1 MIKVENIKVFNLE
14 GAIRGMRNP
23 MNSWD
28 KLDTDFSKENV
39 TLGENDK
46 NLAQRLIKAGSEHR
60 KFLRQIVIG
69 FDVVAPTYWYLEFD
83 TYKVGVISNSCSKMH
98 KLMSRHLTIDDFSL
112 DCTPEDCAEDKPM
125 WYHPMWYLLE
135 MLNKGIDIYNNFDEY
150 KQKGK
155 LRESFTDKKQVFLT
169 VLQMLPMSYNQ
180 RRTVTMNAENLLNIV
195 NQRSHHKL
203 KEWHDFIDA
212 MRDGTPELS
221 FLWDL
226 VNNTKTKCE

>member
-28 KLDTDFSKENV
+28 KSDTDFSKENV

-46 NLAQRLIKAGSEHR
+46 CLAQRLIKAGSEHR
-60 KFLRQIVIG
+60 KFLRQIMIS

-83 TYKVGVISNSCSKMH
+83 TYKVGVTSNSCSKMH
-98 KLMSRHLTIDDFSL
+98 KLMSKPLTLDDFSL
-112 DCTPEDCAEDKPM
+112 DYIPEGCVEDTPIIDLIEVINEA
-125 WYHPMWYLLE
+125 
-135 MLNKGIDIYNNFDEY
+135 IDIYKNFDRY
-150 KQKGK
+150 KEQGE
-155 LRESFTDKKQVFLT
+155 LNGLLFDKKQVFLST
-169 VLQMLPMSYNQ
+169 LQLLPMSYNQ
-180 RRTVTMNAENLLNIV
+180 RRTVTMSAETILNII

-212 MRDGTPELS
+212 MVLGTPELS
-221 FLWDL
+221 FLWEVT
-226 VNNTKTKCE
+226 VNNIKD

>member
-28 KLDTDFSKENV
+28 KSDTDFSKENV

-46 NLAQRLIKAGSEHR
+46 CLAQRLIKAGSEHR
-60 KFLRQIVIG
+60 KFLRQIMIS

-83 TYKVGVISNSCSKMH
+83 TYKVGVTSNSCSKMH
-98 KLMSRHLTIDDFSL
+98 KLMSRPLTLDDFSL
-112 DCTPEDCAEDKPM
+112 DYIPEGCIEDTPINDLIEG
-125 WYHPMWYLLE
+125 
-135 MLNKGIDIYNNFDEY
+135 LNVTIDVYNHFDEY
-150 KQKGK
+150 KQQGELHKS
-155 LRESFTDKKQVFLT
+155 LTDKKQLFLAT
-169 VLQMLPMSYNQ
+169 LQLLPMSYNQ
-180 RRTVTMNAENLLNIV
+180 RRTVTMSAETLLNII

-212 MRDGTPELS
+212 MVLGTPELS
-221 FLWDL
+221 FLWEVT
-226 VNNTKTKCE
+226 VNNIKD

>member
-1 MIKVENIKVFNLE
+1 MIKVENINVFNLE

-28 KLDTDFSKENV
+28 KSDTDFSKENV

-46 NLAQRLIKAGSEHR
+46 CLAQRLIKAGSEHR
-60 KFLRQIVIG
+60 KFLRQIMIS

-83 TYKVGVISNSCSKMH
+83 TYKVGVTSNSCSKMH
-98 KLMSRHLTIDDFSL
+98 KLMSRPLTLDDFSL
-112 DCTPEDCAEDKPM
+112 DYIPGECI
-125 WYHPMWYLLE
+125 E
-135 MLNKGIDIYNNFDEY
+135 MVNLVRVLNEAMDIYHHFDEY
-150 KQKGK
+150 KQKGE
-155 LRESFTDKKQVFLT
+155 LCESLTDKKQVFLT
-169 VLQMLPMSYNQ
+169 VLQLLPMSYNQ
-180 RRTVTMNAENLLNIV
+180 RRTVTMNAETLLNIV

-212 MRDGTPELS
+212 MRDGTPKLS

>member
-28 KLDTDFSKENV
+28 KSDTDFSKENV

-46 NLAQRLIKAGSEHR
+46 CLAQRLIKAGSEHR
-60 KFLRQIVIG
+60 KFLRQIMIS

-83 TYKVGVISNSCSKMH
+83 TYKVGVTSNSCSKMH
-98 KLMSRHLTIDDFSL
+98 KLMSRPLTLDDFSL
-112 DCTPEDCAEDKPM
+112 DYIPEGCVEDTPIIDLIEVINEA
-125 WYHPMWYLLE
+125 
-135 MLNKGIDIYNNFDEY
+135 IDIYKNFDRY
-150 KQKGK
+150 KEQGE
-155 LRESFTDKKQVFLT
+155 LNGLLFDKKQVFLSA
-169 VLQMLPMSYNQ
+169 LQLLPMSYNQ
-180 RRTVTMNAENLLNIV
+180 RRTVTMSAETLLNII

-212 MRDGTPELS
+212 MRDGTPKLS

>member
-1 MIKVENIKVFNLE
+1 MIKVENINVFNLE

-28 KLDTDFSKENV
+28 KSDTDFSKENV

-46 NLAQRLIKAGSEHR
+46 CLAQRLIKAGSEHR
-60 KFLRQIVIG
+60 KFLRQIMIS

-83 TYKVGVISNSCSKMH
+83 TYKVGVTSNSCSKMH
-98 KLMSRHLTIDDFSL
+98 KLMSRPLTLDDFSL
-112 DCTPEDCAEDKPM
+112 DYMPGECI
-125 WYHPMWYLLE
+125 E
-135 MLNKGIDIYNNFDEY
+135 MVNLVRVLNEAMDIYHHFDEY
-150 KQKGK
+150 KQKGE
-155 LRESFTDKKQVFLT
+155 LCESLTDKKQVFLT
-169 VLQMLPMSYNQ
+169 VLQLLPMSYNQ

-212 MRDGTPELS
+212 MRDGTPKLS

-226 VNNTKTKCE
+226 INNTKTKCE

>member
-28 KLDTDFSKENV
+28 KSDTDFSKENV

-46 NLAQRLIKAGSEHR
+46 CLAQRLIKAGSEHR
-60 KFLRQIVIG
+60 KFLRQIMIS

-83 TYKVGVISNSCSKMH
+83 TYKIGVTSNSCSKMH
-98 KLMSRHLTIDDFSL
+98 KLMSRPLTLDDFSL
-112 DCTPEDCAEDKPM
+112 DYIPEGCVEDTPIIDLIRE
-125 WYHPMWYLLE
+125 
-135 MLNKGIDIYNNFDEY
+135 LNGTIDVYNHFDEY
-150 KQKGK
+150 KQQGE
-155 LRESFTDKKQVFLT
+155 LCESLTDKKQVFLAT
-169 VLQMLPMSYNQ
+169 LQLLPMSYNQ
-180 RRTVTMNAENLLNIV
+180 RRTVTMSAETLLNII

-212 MRDGTPELS
+212 MVLGTPELS
-221 FLWDL
+221 FLWEVT
-226 VNNTKTKCE
+226 VNNIKD

>member
-28 KLDTDFSKENV
+28 KSDTDFSKENV

-46 NLAQRLIKAGSEHR
+46 CLAQRLIKAGSEHR
-60 KFLRQIVIG
+60 KFLRQIMIS

-83 TYKVGVISNSCSKMH
+83 TYKVGVTSNSCSKMH
-98 KLMSRHLTIDDFSL
+98 KLMSRPLTLDDFSL
-112 DCTPEDCAEDKPM
+112 DYIPGECI
-125 WYHPMWYLLE
+125 E
-135 MLNKGIDIYNNFDEY
+135 MVNLVRVLNEAMDIYHHFDEY
-150 KQKGK
+150 KQKGE
-155 LRESFTDKKQVFLT
+155 LCESLTDKKQVFLT
-169 VLQMLPMSYNQ
+169 VLQLLPMSYNQ

-203 KEWHDFIDA
+203 KEWHDFIGA
-212 MRDGTPELS
+212 MRDGTPKLS

-226 VNNTKTKCE
+226 VNNTKIKCE

>member
-1 MIKVENIKVFNLE
+1 MIKVENIEVFNLG

-28 KLDTDFSKENV
+28 KSDTDFSKENV

-46 NLAQRLIKAGSEHR
+46 CLAQRLIKAGSEHR
-60 KFLRQIVIG
+60 KFLRQIMIS

-83 TYKVGVISNSCSKMH
+83 TYKVGVTSNSCSKMH
-98 KLMSRHLTIDDFSL
+98 KLMSRPLTLDDFSL
-112 DCTPEDCAEDKPM
+112 DYIPGECI
-125 WYHPMWYLLE
+125 E
-135 MLNKGIDIYNNFDEY
+135 MVNLVRVLNEAMDIYHHFDEY
-150 KQKGK
+150 KQKGE
-155 LRESFTDKKQVFLT
+155 LCESLTDKKQVFLT
-169 VLQMLPMSYNQ
+169 VLQLLPMSYNQ

-212 MRDGTPELS
+212 MRDGTPKLS

>member
-28 KLDTDFSKENV
+28 KSDTDFSKENV

-46 NLAQRLIKAGSEHR
+46 CLAQRLIKAGSEHR
-60 KFLRQIVIG
+60 KFLRQIIIG

-98 KLMSRHLTIDDFSL
+98 KLMSRPLSLDDFSL
-112 DCTPEDCAEDKPM
+112 DYIPDDCIED
-125 WYHPMWYLLE
+125 HPMWYLLG
-135 MLNKGIDIYNNFDEY
+135 MLNKAIDIYNHFDEY
-150 KQKGK
+150 KQKGE
-155 LRESFTDKKQVFLT
+155 LRESLTDKKQVFLT
-169 VLQMLPMSYNQ
+169 ALQLLPMSYNQ

>member
-28 KLDTDFSKENV
+28 KSDTDFSKENV

-46 NLAQRLIKAGSEHR
+46 SLAQRLIKAGSEHR
-60 KFLRQIVIG
+60 KFLRQIMIS

-83 TYKVGVISNSCSKMH
+83 TYKVGVTSNSCSKMH
-98 KLMSRHLTIDDFSL
+98 KLMSRPLTLDDFSL
-112 DCTPEDCAEDKPM
+112 DYIPEGCIEDTPIIDLIEG
-125 WYHPMWYLLE
+125 
-135 MLNKGIDIYNNFDEY
+135 LNVTIDVYNHFDEY
-150 KQKGK
+150 KQQGELHKS
-155 LRESFTDKKQVFLT
+155 LTDKKQLFLAT
-169 VLQMLPMSYNQ
+169 LQLLPMSYNQ
-180 RRTVTMNAENLLNIV
+180 RRTVTMSAETLLNII

-212 MRDGTPELS
+212 MVLGTPKLS
-221 FLWDL
+221 FLWEVT
-226 VNNTKTKCE
+226 VNNIKD

>member
-28 KLDTDFSKENV
+28 KSDTDFSKENV

-46 NLAQRLIKAGSEHR
+46 CLAQRLIKAGSEHR
-60 KFLRQIVIG
+60 KFLRQIMIS

-83 TYKVGVISNSCSKMH
+83 TYKVGVTSNSCSKMH
-98 KLMSRHLTIDDFSL
+98 KLMSRPLTLDDFSL
-112 DCTPEDCAEDKPM
+112 DYIPEGCVEDTPIIDLIRE
-125 WYHPMWYLLE
+125 
-135 MLNKGIDIYNNFDEY
+135 LNGTIDIYNHFDEY
-150 KQKGK
+150 KQQGE
-155 LRESFTDKKQVFLT
+155 LNGLLFDKKQVFLSA
-169 VLQMLPMSYNQ
+169 LQLLPMSYNQ
-180 RRTVTMNAENLLNIV
+180 RRTVTMSAETLLNII

-212 MRDGTPELS
+212 MVLGTPELS
-221 FLWDL
+221 FLWEVT
-226 VNNTKTKCE
+226 VNNIKD

>member
-28 KLDTDFSKENV
+28 KSDTDFSKENV

-46 NLAQRLIKAGSEHR
+46 CLAQRLIKAGSEHR
-60 KFLRQIVIG
+60 KFLRQIMIS

-83 TYKVGVISNSCSKMH
+83 TYKVGVTSNSCSKMH
-98 KLMSRHLTIDDFSL
+98 KLMSRPLTLDDFSL
-112 DCTPEDCAEDKPM
+112 DYIPGECI
-125 WYHPMWYLLE
+125 E
-135 MLNKGIDIYNNFDEY
+135 MVNLVRVLNEAMDIYHHFDEY
-150 KQKGK
+150 KQKGE
-155 LRESFTDKKQVFLT
+155 LCESLTDKKQVFLT
-169 VLQMLPMSYNQ
+169 VLQLLPMSYNQ

-195 NQRSHHKL
+195 NQRSNHKL

-212 MRDGTPELS
+212 MRDGTPKLS

-226 VNNTKTKCE
+226 VNNTKTKRE